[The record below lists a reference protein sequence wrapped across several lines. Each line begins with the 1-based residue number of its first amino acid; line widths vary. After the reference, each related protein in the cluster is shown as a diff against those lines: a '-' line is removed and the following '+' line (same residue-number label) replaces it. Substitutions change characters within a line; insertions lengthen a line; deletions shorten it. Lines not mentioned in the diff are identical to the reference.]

1 METLSPSSGFASEA
15 SLPGNAPHTPPY
27 TPHRAKRPL
36 ERNDSPA
43 SMRSIH
49 PVETS
54 SPAKKVAKKQV
65 QNDIRV
71 EELTEGDAGY
81 ITDIDV
87 VYPHELE
94 EVDTDSDRSSGNGD
108 EEHESGDE
116 ISSRLS
122 RLDCDDSPE
131 GQFERKR
138 RAEHLRRRRD
148 SRIFKRSHSQSVKS
162 DTEVTDPE
170 AMADHDVAASARRL
184 RRRTRGPTG
193 YESGMDDVTSSP
205 IQSVGL
211 ASSPEV
217 RGRPRSADDTG
228 SSEPDHDGNDAMD
241 VDDVDGDDS
250 R

>member
-1 METLSPSSGFASEA
+1 METLSSTSGFASEA

-43 SMRSIH
+43 SVRSIH
-49 PVETS
+49 PAETS
-54 SPAKKVAKKQV
+54 SPAKKAAKKQV
-65 QNDIRV
+65 KDDVKV

-94 EVDTDSDRSSGNGD
+94 EIETDSDHSSDGGD
-108 EEHESGDE
+108 EEHEFSDD
-116 ISSRLS
+116 IASRLS
-122 RLDCDDSPE
+122 RLGCDDSPE

-148 SRIFKRSHSQSVKS
+148 SRVFKRSHSQSVKS

-184 RRRTRGPTG
+184 RRRVRSPTG
-193 YESGMDDVTSSP
+193 FDSGMDDVTSSP
-205 IQSVGL
+205 TQPVGL
-211 ASSPEV
+211 ASSPEI
-217 RGRPRSADDTG
+217 RGRPGTADDTA
-228 SSEPDHDGNDAMD
+228 SSGRDYDEHDAMD
-241 VDDVDGDDS
+241 VDVDDPK
-250 R
+250 